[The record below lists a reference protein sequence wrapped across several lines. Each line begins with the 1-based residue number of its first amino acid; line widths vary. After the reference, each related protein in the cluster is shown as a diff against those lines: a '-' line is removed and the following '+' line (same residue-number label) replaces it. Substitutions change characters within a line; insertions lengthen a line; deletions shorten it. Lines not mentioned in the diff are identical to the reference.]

1 MAESGGAQDAVGD
14 DEMLYRRVPRND
26 GLPPYYHDAGGQPE
40 VLAQAFS
47 ERPREE
53 GKPFAGQ
60 YRLSVD
66 RAKLCGF
73 DPELTRRG
81 DPRRDPTTVG
91 VVEMPVADVRAVPGV
106 ADVIPDPIQDE
117 PGEPDNP
124 AHALICIQYD
134 PAQSRK
140 ARERH
145 FREVRQALADVA
157 NSRPWPIHPP
167 E

>member
-1 MAESGGAQDAVGD
+1 MTEEAVED
-14 DEMLYRRVPRND
+14 DETLYRRVPRND
-26 GLPPYYHDAGGQPE
+26 SPPPYYRFTGGQPE

-47 ERPREE
+47 ERPIEE

-73 DPELTRRG
+73 NPEWTRRG
-81 DPRRDPTTVG
+81 DSRRDPATVG
-91 VVEMPVADVRAVPGV
+91 VVEMPVADLRAVPGV
-106 ADVIPDPIQDE
+106 ADVLPDPIQNE
-117 PGEPDNP
+117 PGEPDNL
-124 AHALICIQYD
+124 AHAVICIQHD

-145 FREVRQALADVA
+145 FREVRQALADIA

-167 E
+167 KDESA